1 MIGQKPSFATY
12 NFPAV
17 GHLCH
22 HRSSGRK
29 AVGESFDFAMWWG
42 RILRRRTSRIEDV
55 DAPRLGNPADLSHHC
70 DRQPALSTS
79 VWVLGLRRAGICHG
93 PRGDRLRTYQADIV
107 HLVSTVAIGM
117 GLGRP
122 WAISDGNAGADHTSF
137 SDDPATIETLDWN
150 AIQATNWSN
159 VQHEKA
165 AEFLVADRFPWTA
178 VTEIGCYSEAAAVKV
193 RNLIAAGSEHRPLV
207 ARQLGWYYQ

>member
-1 MIGQKPSFATY
+1 MPRDLATLPIYHITAIANLPSILRSGYLASDAQVSAMAHEVIGY
-12 NFPAV
+12 
-17 GHLCH
+17 GHIKQRRLTQYRVDCCNN
-22 HRSSGRK
+22 RF
-29 AVGESFDFAMWWG
+29 VGEFVPFYFCPRSVMLFVVNKG
-42 RILRRRTSRIEDV
+42 RI
-55 DAPRLGNPADLSHHC
+55 PGKPAGC
-70 DRQPALSTS
+70 
-79 VWVLGLRRAGICHG
+79 
-93 PRGDRLRTYQADIV
+93 QADIV

-178 VTEIGCYSEAAAVKV
+178 VTEIGCHSEAAAVKV

-207 ARQLGWYYQ
+207 ARQADWYYP